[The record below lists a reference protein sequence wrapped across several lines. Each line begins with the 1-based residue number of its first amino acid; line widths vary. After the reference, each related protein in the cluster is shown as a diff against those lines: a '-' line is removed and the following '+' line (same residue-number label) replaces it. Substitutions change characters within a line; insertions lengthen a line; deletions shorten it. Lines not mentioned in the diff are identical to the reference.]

1 MRRGLAMQIAVGS
14 VSAGGCAG
22 SFDGHEAGLT
32 EREAAAQAVR
42 GRAGMDERGRADRV
56 HESGTLN
63 EMPQSWETEAEMR
76 REKRGTEYSRVPVTS
91 GWGVGSWDGGRGRWR
106 PVMI

>member
-1 MRRGLAMQIAVGS
+1 VRRGLAMQIAVGS

-42 GRAGMDERGRADRV
+42 GRPGMDERGRADRV

-63 EMPQSWETEAEMR
+63 EMPQSWETEAR
-76 REKRGTEYSRVPVTS
+76 NEKGKERYGVQSSAGNEWLGGVEVGTEE
-91 GWGVGSWDGGRGRWR
+91 GSDGG
-106 PVMI
+106 P